1 VLPAGVGQMSL
12 DRKDVRLKIS
22 AEAHEAL
29 VSGADLK
36 EKDISE
42 YASLLL
48 ERALLGERHT
58 NRLHADRVA
67 RWGKSGNPGEKPGSR
82 GRGHLKSVD

>member
-1 VLPAGVGQMSL
+1 MSL

-48 ERALLGERHT
+48 ERALLGERHA
-58 NRLHADRVA
+58 NRVHAERVA
-67 RWGKSGNPGEKPGSR
+67 RWGKSGIPGENPGTSR
-82 GRGHLKSVD
+82 KGHLRRVE